1 TPVWLWN
8 FSMVWLP
15 SWVPWVNL
23 WVTCSRLKVGGA
35 CEGALDGGG
44 RCDLRGDEVGATT
57 LALAALEVAVGG
69 RRGALAGGQLVRVHA
84 QAHGAARGAPLS
96 ARGEE
101 DLVQTFLL
109 CLLLDS
115 RGRRDDEHLDA
126 VGDPSAVQN
135 LGGGA
140 QVLDAG
146 VGAGA
151 QEDHIHRDVPQRDS
165 RGQVHVLQGALSG
178 GPVGVVG
185 AVLRCGAGRAQRQA
199 LARVGSPG
207 DERGEAGSVD
217 VDDRVE
223 LRALVG
229 AQGLPVLDRVLP
241 VLTFRGVRAA
251 LEVVEGR
258 LVWGDHAG
266 SGASLDGHVADGHA
280 GFHRQLLDG
289 LATVLN
295 DVPLAA
301 AGADLRDDGEDQ
313 VLGGDTRLQL
323 AADLDGHGLEGLQ
336 RQGLGGQ
343 HVLDL
348 GGADAHGDGAE
359 GTVGG
364 GVGVTTHHR
373 HSRLSQAELW
383 SDGVDDAL
391 IDVAHRVQADAK
403 LFGVLAQSRDLQ

>member
-1 TPVWLWN
+1 
-8 FSMVWLP
+8 
-15 SWVPWVNL
+15 
-23 WVTCSRLKVGGA
+23 
-35 CEGALDGGG
+35 
-44 RCDLRGDEVGATT
+44 
-57 LALAALEVAVGG
+57 
-69 RRGALAGGQLVRVHA
+69 
-84 QAHGAARGAPLS
+84 
-96 ARGEE
+96 
-101 DLVQTFLL
+101 
-109 CLLLDS
+109 
-115 RGRRDDEHLDA
+115 
-126 VGDPSAVQN
+126 
-135 LGGGA
+135 
-140 QVLDAG
+140 
-146 VGAGA
+146 
-151 QEDHIHRDVPQRDS
+151 
-165 RGQVHVLQGALSG
+165 
-178 GPVGVVG
+178 
-185 AVLRCGAGRAQRQA
+185 
-199 LARVGSPG
+199 
-207 DERGEAGSVD
+207 
-217 VDDRVE
+217 
-223 LRALVG
+223 
-229 AQGLPVLDRVLP
+229 
-241 VLTFRGVRAA
+241 RAA

-403 LFGVLAQSRDLQ
+403 LFGVLAQSRDLQARSLVLDVQQVSTDDASRGDVVVLGCDGQVRTTDRAAGLAQPVEGLRRGDLVDEVEVDVQQVRVAVRSTGDEVVAPDLLGERQRLFCCAAGGISCGVHYALLISRILRTSEVMPKSSPVPLDGMYSIKSWDIHLSETPTRHRSHPSWGSTPGTRTLPAPRSQTSRRSAASRFSTARSTSSPSSPLAHTTCLRSARKLACHGQPPTGSLWHWRS

>member
-1 TPVWLWN
+1 TRFRYTAGMIWSVSTLERISGAATPVWVWN

-126 VGDPSAVQN
+126 VGDLSAVQN

-151 QEDHIHRDVPQRDS
+151 QEDHIHRDVPQRGS
-165 RGQVHVLQGALSG
+165 RGQVHVLQ
-178 GPVGVVG
+178 
-185 AVLRCGAGRAQRQA
+185 
-199 LARVGSPG
+199 
-207 DERGEAGSVD
+207 
-217 VDDRVE
+217 
-223 LRALVG
+223 
-229 AQGLPVLDRVLP
+229 
-241 VLTFRGVRAA
+241 
-251 LEVVEGR
+251 
-258 LVWGDHAG
+258 
-266 SGASLDGHVADGHA
+266 
-280 GFHRQLLDG
+280 
-289 LATVLN
+289 
-295 DVPLAA
+295 
-301 AGADLRDDGEDQ
+301 
-313 VLGGDTRLQL
+313 
-323 AADLDGHGLEGLQ
+323 
-336 RQGLGGQ
+336 
-343 HVLDL
+343 
-348 GGADAHGDGAE
+348 
-359 GTVGG
+359 
-364 GVGVTTHHR
+364 
-373 HSRLSQAELW
+373 
-383 SDGVDDAL
+383 
-391 IDVAHRVQADAK
+391 
-403 LFGVLAQSRDLQ
+403 